1 MARKSQGLRAAQPL
15 PAALR
20 AGSIHLRWGSPEGSQ
35 RWRWD
40 PEGRLRSEHC
50 QSLPPAQRRQRELP
64 SSWLWALQMPVGDQL
79 RSPRARLLRS
89 RALRERGAGAAE
101 GSEVTGPAFLTA
113 PRYRAAE
120 LGAGGGI
127 PPALRGGPQ
136 EGLRAAARGPGP
148 QPAAAVRG
156 GEREGGG
163 LRASGAAGG
172 GPGPAASARRGA
184 FQRRE
189 SGGGSAGCA
198 PRPRALAAPRRG
210 AHRRARRGAQRPFA
224 CRGCE
229 WRARPAGPWH
239 GGGVSAPCS
248 GRAPRRRP
256 LSRTGAARVRLLAEA
271 LPRLPGECGAGGRR
285 GGGRRAR
292 GAAPAPLR
300 T

>member
-1 MARKSQGLRAAQPL
+1 MARKSQGLGAAQPL

-120 LGAGGGI
+120 LGAGGGK

-148 QPAAAVRG
+148 QPAAADAR
-156 GEREGGG
+156 R
-163 LRASGAAGG
+163 RAGG
-172 GPGPAASARRGA
+172 G
-184 FQRRE
+184 
-189 SGGGSAGCA
+189 
-198 PRPRALAAPRRG
+198 
-210 AHRRARRGAQRPFA
+210 
-224 CRGCE
+224 
-229 WRARPAGPWH
+229 RPA
-239 GGGVSAPCS
+239 
-248 GRAPRRRP
+248 RF
-256 LSRTGAARVRLLAEA
+256 
-271 LPRLPGECGAGGRR
+271 GGRR
-285 GGGRRAR
+285 RGPRTGRFRPAR
-292 GAAPAPLR
+292 RIPAP
-300 T
+300 